1 MTHALIHL
9 PAKII
14 PFNLP
19 IMDQQQQ
26 EEKSER
32 DERYK
37 LSRDDTREM
46 RNLLDRL
53 IGEVGDLMVAIK
65 GNDLGTEGIV
75 GQLKSMKTKIE
86 EFEARLNH
94 IQSQAK
100 LERFKMATIWSLLG
114 ALGMSLLYWIME
126 HVFGGTAP
134 KIK

>member
-1 MTHALIHL
+1 
-9 PAKII
+9 
-14 PFNLP
+14 
-19 IMDQQQQ
+19 MDQQQQ